1 MFYNIRPRLQKS
13 AKDIHFCFLVFTIS
27 NGWKSFI
34 ALTPGDLPVDAD
46 LHSCHLTDILN
57 ISLLGLVAIHC

>member
-1 MFYNIRPRLQKS
+1 MKS
-13 AKDIHFCFLVFTIS
+13 L
-27 NGWKSFI
+27 I

-57 ISLLGLVAIHC
+57 HKNISLSGLVAIHC